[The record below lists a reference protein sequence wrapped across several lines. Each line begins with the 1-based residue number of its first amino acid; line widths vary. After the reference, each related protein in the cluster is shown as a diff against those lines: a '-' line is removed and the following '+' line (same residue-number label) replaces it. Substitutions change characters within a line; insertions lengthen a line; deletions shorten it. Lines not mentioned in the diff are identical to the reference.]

1 MNFFKMLLN
10 DVQNVLNSSTD
21 KADFTVYCYR
31 GVVFKWQRVTA
42 FDYSLSDANRKCN
55 YLRKI
60 KNNHIFKVDYSY

>member
-1 MNFFKMLLN
+1 MNLFKMLLN
-10 DVQNVLNSSTD
+10 DVQNVLNNSTD
-21 KADFTVYCYR
+21 KTDFTVNCYR

-42 FDYSLSDANRKCN
+42 FDYSLSDATRKCN